1 MLTACTCCPL
11 PYLPPHPV
19 SQESRSALVGNRMW
33 CPTSGRCALWRLEEN
48 LSGILVH
55 GSEVYLVSD
64 ANSGFCCAALYVI
77 CLAELNTRLRLRA
90 MQPSCVLEAFERH
103 MAGLAPT
110 LAVCSME
117 VRPTARM
124 PLHLQRLQRCQ
135 LSAALFFHAAAA

>member
-1 MLTACTCCPL
+1 MLTACTCCPV
-11 PYLPPHPV
+11 PYLPPHTV
-19 SQESRSALVGNRMW
+19 AQESRSALVGNRMW
-33 CPTSGRCALWRLEEN
+33 CPTSGRCALRHLEEN
-48 LSGILVH
+48 LSGILLH

-64 ANSGFCCAALYVI
+64 ANSGFCCAAFDVI
-77 CLAELNTRLRLRA
+77 CLAELNTRLLLRA
-90 MQPSCVLEAFERH
+90 MQQSCVLEAFERH
-103 MAGLAPT
+103 MAALAPT